1 MDKMF
6 SLKCCF
12 TTYILCAMASLAAS
26 AQSIPY
32 KPMLQ
37 KGKVWYERYIYPPR
51 GFDMF
56 GKSAIATDTI
66 VDGKSCFAF
75 KYTGSTMEDKDLVW
89 EADGKVYGLSNNDFY
104 GMNFDNHGLYYDFTL
119 GKGDTTIVFG
129 GGAVK
134 VVRVDTIMVD
144 GESYRRFEIRSASDQ
159 LLDFPEYWV
168 EGIGSNWGFYPCFRY
183 DTFGSEDVVD
193 SCTVDGRLVFMRNDF
208 VRVPHSS
215 RQWVIQNYGI
225 DHCHAQPYL
234 VAGTQRNLATIGERE
249 LLGYTWEKV
258 YECSEPRGDSQTP
271 DQRYKYLF
279 LMRSEDGRVLAEAES
294 YRNAFPDAATVYP
307 ENGSGEVVLYD
318 YNAQLGD
325 SYLGHDTI
333 TVVAQGDTL
342 LSDGQQHRTLTL
354 STGHQLVEGIG
365 CVNTGYTPFDYLCHP
380 VTTHLGEMDGFELLE
395 NYYDAEGHRVYV
407 KSREQ
412 VYDALVAG
420 IQTVTSANVR
430 TVDDAVYDL
439 QGRRVAADKLPK
451 GIYVRQ
457 GRKFV
462 VR

>member
-12 TTYILCAMASLAAS
+12 TTYILCAMVSLAAS

-51 GFDMF
+51 GYDMF
-56 GKSAIATDTI
+56 GKSAITSDTI

-75 KYTGSTMEDKDLVW
+75 KYTGSTMEEEDIVW
-89 EADGKVYGLSNNDFY
+89 EADGKVYGLSNNDFDLER
-104 GMNFDNHGLYYDFTL
+104 FDNHGLYYDFTL
-119 GKGDTTIVFG
+119 DKGDTTIVYG
-129 GGAVK
+129 GCAVK
-134 VVRVDTIMVD
+134 VTKIDTIVVD
-144 GESYRRFEIRSASDQ
+144 GEPYRRFEIRSCADTP
-159 LLDFPEYWV
+159 LDELEYWV
-168 EGIGSNWGFYPCFRY
+168 EGIGSSWGFYPCFRY
-183 DTFGSEDVVD
+183 VTFGGEDVLD

-234 VAGTQRNLATIGERE
+234 AAGTQRNLATIGESE
-249 LLGYTWEKV
+249 LLGNTWEKV
-258 YECSEPRGDSQTP
+258 YDCSEPRGDSQNP

-279 LMRSEDGRVLAEAES
+279 LLRSEDGRVLAETES
-294 YRNAFPDAATVYP
+294 YRNAFPDAATAYP

-333 TVVAQGDTL
+333 TVVAKGDTV

-380 VTTHLGEMDGFELLE
+380 VTTRLGEMNGFALLE

-420 IQTVTSANVR
+420 VQTVTSGNVR
-430 TVDDAVYDL
+430 TADDAIYDL
-439 QGRRVAADKLPK
+439 QGRRMAAGKLPK